1 MKSLPFDGGDFA
13 LGTWR
18 FLDGPNPLGAT
29 ELISLFNA
37 SLEAGIDVLDTAEI
51 YGSYG
56 VEAAIGAALAEEPQL
71 KEQLLIVTKAG
82 IDIPSEEK
90 GHARLPHYNATSTN
104 LVTCAE
110 KSLKL
115 LGVETLDL
123 FLVHRPDWLTH
134 PEDTAAGLK
143 QLLDQGKAKAI
154 GVSNYTIHQFE
165 TLNQLLGGK
174 LATNQVE
181 FSPLHMDPL
190 YDGVFDQCLQ
200 APIRPMAWSPLAQGR
215 VFDPNDEAATRLRLC
230 LDELKDK
237 YDGAGYDTLIYAWI
251 LSAPTRPTVILGTCK
266 ESRIPDAAK
275 ASEIQLERQDWYAIW
290 QAAKGHGVP

>member
-1 MKSLPFDGGDFA
+1 MKQLPFNGGDLA

-18 FLDGPNPLGAT
+18 FLDEPNPLGTT
-29 ELISLFNA
+29 ELISLFRA

-51 YGSYG
+51 YGSYR
-56 VEAAIGAALAEEPQL
+56 VEAAIGDALAEEPEL

-90 GHARLPHYNATSTN
+90 GHARLAHYNATSAN
-104 LVTCAE
+104 LVACAE
-110 KSLKL
+110 KSLGL

-134 PEDTAAGLK
+134 PEDTVAGLK
-143 QLLDQGKAKAI
+143 QLLDQGKAKTV
-154 GVSNYTIHQFE
+154 GVSNYNIHQFQ
-165 TLNQLLGGK
+165 TLNELLGGK
-174 LATNQVE
+174 LATNQIE

-200 APIRPMAWSPLAQGR
+200 TGIRPMAWSPLAQGR
-215 VFDPNDEAATRLRLC
+215 VFDPSDAAAVRLREC
-230 LDELKDK
+230 LDGLRDK

-251 LSAPTRPTVILGTCK
+251 LAAPARPTVILGTCK
-266 ESRIPDAAK
+266 EARLADAAK
-275 ASEIQLERQDWYAIW
+275 ASQIKMERQDWYAIW